1 MNCKQIGQYA
11 LICNNTDWYFDNDDN
26 GMSYFIYKPTETKYS
41 MVVAPQNCCCG
52 CEAEPQIKFG
62 VNAQVIQSTTDEK
75 EAQEWLN
82 NLVNNNFMGMIAV
95 PTYIKQYEAVRK
107 YLNARES
114 SRFTESDL
122 HYLEENMY
130 KAYHITEQS
139 FKNYVDYYTEHFEE
153 KEEFANVDRF
163 VEGFV
168 NTAAQVLA
176 GKNGKTGFAA
186 TGILAM
192 LPMITKFIP
201 IPGLAQVVQGGL
213 FVAKVLAGAKMAQS
227 SEKYLK
233 AKDKK
238 EKALI
243 ISTAVASQVLQCFAA
258 WKGSKLLQ
266 GAVNKISNWIGT
278 AFAKKP
284 TQVESTGDAAA
295 QLAAKNGV
303 EDQGALDK
311 IRDPA
316 TSPEEAAKIAKEAG
330 ASDEVVQNITKGKQQ
345 QVEALKTA
353 QADAQAAQT
362 QAEQAE
368 TQNAAEIQQANQVA
382 QQPQQAQ
389 AANQQA
395 QAPAAQQPAQRT
407 AQAAPAQTPAPQAA
421 PQQTAQVAT
430 NTQQQSA
437 QQPATNQ
444 QPAQAQVTTA
454 QPAQQ
459 STVMAFRNGKPISQ
473 LSAAEKEQMQAEAAA
488 LTGNSQQAQAVPMQG
503 TANQLQATP
512 ITDDPER
519 QARLDAIRG
528 HNADLQ
534 AQAQPTLSNRDMR
547 KMMRQNAKAVKKATA

>member
-1 MNCKQIGQYA
+1 MNCRQIGQYA

-41 MVVAPQNCCCG
+41 MVVAPQSCCCG

-62 VNAQVIQSTTDEK
+62 VNAQVIQSTVDEK

-139 FKNYVDYYTEHFEE
+139 FKNYVDYYTENFEE

-168 NTAAQVLA
+168 NTAAQFLA
-176 GKNGKTGFAA
+176 GKNGNTGIAA
-186 TGILAM
+186 TGLLSGVLAM
-192 LPMITKFIP
+192 LPMITKVIP
-201 IPGLAQVVQGGL
+201 IPGLAQIVQGGL
-213 FVAKVLAGAKMAQS
+213 FVAKVLAGIKMAQA

-243 ISTAVASQVLQCFAA
+243 ISTAVSSQVLQCFAA
-258 WKGSKLLQ
+258 WGGSKLLQ
-266 GAVNKISNWIGT
+266 NAVQKIAAFVSKFAVGKSQGEKTIAETDKVGANAGLKQDDMAKIH
-278 AFAKKP
+278 
-284 TQVESTGDAAA
+284 DA
-295 QLAAKNGV
+295 
-303 EDQGALDK
+303 
-311 IRDPA
+311 
-316 TSPEEAAKIAKEAG
+316 TPEEAAKIAKEAG
-330 ASDEVVQNITKGKQQ
+330 ASDEVAQNIAKCRQNEDT
-345 QVEALKTA
+345 ALKNMQAEAKTA
-353 QADAQAAQT
+353 ETQAA
-362 QAEQAE
+362 QAE

-382 QQPQQAQ
+382 ATANQSQQAQ
-389 AANQQA
+389 QAPVANQQT
-395 QAPAAQQPAQRT
+395 QVPATQPAVNQQQ
-407 AQAAPAQTPAPQAA
+407 AQVAAPAQTPAPQTA

-430 NTQQQSA
+430 NTQQQA
-437 QQPATNQ
+437 A
-444 QPAQAQVTTA
+444 A

-459 STVMAFRNGKPISQ
+459 SSVMAFRNGKPISQ
-473 LSAAEKEQMQAEAAA
+473 LSNAEKEQMQAEAEA
-488 LTGNSQQAQAVPMQG
+488 LTGSSQQAQAVPIQG

-519 QARLDAIRG
+519 QARLDAIRS
-528 HNADLQ
+528 HNASLQ

-547 KMMRQNAKAVKKATA
+547 KMMRQNAKAVKNATA

>member
-41 MVVAPQNCCCG
+41 MVVAPQNCCRG

-107 YLNARES
+107 YLNARKS

-153 KEEFANVDRF
+153 KEEFANVERF

-168 NTAAQVLA
+168 NTAAQFLA
-176 GKNGKTGFAA
+176 GKNGNTGLAA
-186 TGILAM
+186 TGLLSGVLAM
-192 LPMITKFIP
+192 LPMITKVIP
-201 IPGLAQVVQGGL
+201 IPGLAQIVQGGL
-213 FVAKVLAGAKMAQS
+213 FVAKVLAGIKMAQA

-243 ISTAVASQVLQCFAA
+243 ISTAISSQVLQCFAA
-258 WKGSKLLQ
+258 WGGSKLLQ
-266 GAVNKISNWIGT
+266 GAVQKIS
-278 AFAKKP
+278 AFISKFAVGKSQGEKTIAETDKVGAKAGLK
-284 TQVESTGDAAA
+284 QDDMAKIHDA
-295 QLAAKNGV
+295 
-303 EDQGALDK
+303 
-311 IRDPA
+311 
-316 TSPEEAAKIAKEAG
+316 TPEEAAKIAKEAG
-330 ASDEVVQNITKGKQQ
+330 ASDEVAQNIAKCRQN
-345 QVEALKTA
+345 EDAALKNMQAEAKTA
-353 QADAQAAQT
+353 ET
-362 QAEQAE
+362 QATQAE

-382 QQPQQAQ
+382 ATAQQPQQAP

-395 QAPAAQQPAQRT
+395 QAPAAQQPVQQT
-407 AQAAPAQTPAPQAA
+407 AQAAPAQIPAPQAA

-430 NTQQQSA
+430 NTQQQVPA
-437 QQPATNQ
+437 QPTQPVQQPAASQ
-444 QPAQAQVTTA
+444 QPAQVAEA
-454 QPAQQ
+454 PKPAPQPATTPQQ
-459 STVMAFRNGKPISQ
+459 PQVQTAGQV
-473 LSAAEKEQMQAEAAA
+473 
-488 LTGNSQQAQAVPMQG
+488 QAVPMQG

-528 HNADLQ
+528 HNAELQ
-534 AQAQPTLSNRDMR
+534 ANAQPTLSNRDMR

>member
-1 MNCKQIGQYA
+1 MNCRQIGQYA

-41 MVVAPQNCCCG
+41 MVVAPQSCCCG

-62 VNAQVIQSTTDEK
+62 VNAQVIQSTVDEK

-139 FKNYVDYYTEHFEE
+139 FKNYVDYYTENFEE

-168 NTAAQVLA
+168 NTAAQMLA

-213 FVAKVLAGAKMAQS
+213 FVAKVLAGAKMAQA

-266 GAVNKISNWIGT
+266 GAVNKISNWIGN

-284 TQVESTGDAAA
+284 TPVESSGTAVA

-303 EDQGALDK
+303 KDQGDLAK
-311 IRDPA
+311 ISDPA

-330 ASDEVVQNITKGKQQ
+330 ASDEVVQNITQGKQQ
-345 QVEALKTA
+345 QAEAFKTM
-353 QADAQAAQT
+353 QTDAQAAQT
-362 QAEQAE
+362 QATQAE

-382 QQPQQAQ
+382 QQPQPTQQAP
-389 AANQQA
+389 AVNQQA
-395 QAPAAQQPAQRT
+395 QAPAAQPAVNQQQ
-407 AQAAPAQTPAPQAA
+407 AQVAAPAQTPAPQTA

-430 NTQQQSA
+430 NTQQQA
-437 QQPATNQ
+437 A
-444 QPAQAQVTTA
+444 A

-459 STVMAFRNGKPISQ
+459 SSVMAFRNGKPISQ
-473 LSAAEKEQMQAEAAA
+473 LSDAEKEQMQAEAEA
-488 LTGNSQQAQAVPMQG
+488 LTGSSQQAQAVPMQG